1 LGVERILFAP
11 AFKPGLFIKK
21 PMADNILQ
29 ETALAL
35 KSDWGLQLP
44 DTLTEEEI
52 LKLLAEKIV
61 PIIQKGPDAFYQLMY
76 RLDIS
81 EKKLMA
87 ILHEKDVADKIAR
100 LIYDRQLQ
108 KIRSRQAHR
117 NQQHNDITDPDLKW

>member
-1 LGVERILFAP
+1 
-11 AFKPGLFIKK
+11 
-21 PMADNILQ
+21 MADTLR

-35 KSDWGLQLP
+35 QTDWGLQLP
-44 DTLTEEEI
+44 ETLSEEAI

-87 ILHEKDVADKIAR
+87 ILHETDVAGKIAW

-108 KIRSRQAHR
+108 KIRSRLAHR
-117 NQQHNDITDPDLKW
+117 NQQQQGDIDPDLKW